1 MSQLSLEKSRES
13 DCLLLNASPAVA
25 QSHPRE
31 EPDREKLKGVLI
43 SIREQ

>member
-1 MSQLSLEKSRES
+1 MLASQ
-13 DCLLLNASPAVA
+13 AVA

-31 EPDREKLKGVLI
+31 EPDREKLDGVLI

>member
-25 QSHPRE
+25 QSHLSE
-31 EPDREKLKGVLI
+31 EPDREKLEGVLI
-43 SIREQ
+43 PIREQ